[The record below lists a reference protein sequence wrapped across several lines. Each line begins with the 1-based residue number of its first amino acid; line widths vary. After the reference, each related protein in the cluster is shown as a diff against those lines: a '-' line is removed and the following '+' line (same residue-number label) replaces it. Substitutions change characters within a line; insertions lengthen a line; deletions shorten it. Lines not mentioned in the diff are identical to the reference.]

1 MTKSQSMPTNP
12 PADPIRRKKAWNL
25 AGLQLGWIACV
36 LGAIELAEPRRI
48 VLLLP
53 ALAWGIAFPA
63 LLRTA
68 HREAQPC

>member
-1 MTKSQSMPTNP
+1 MTKSQSMQTSP

-36 LGAIELAEPRRI
+36 LGAIEFAEPRWI

-68 HREAQPC
+68 HPEAQPC